1 MQDLSDLS
9 DVETAEEA
17 ADIPVPYE
25 DDRDIEV
32 LRKELQQDLL
42 DTKALRASTPARR
55 AGRQASK
62 APSSKSGS
70 RSGTLTP
77 RGTSIKRE
85 GSTIA
90 TKKRKRHTSVKSSVS
105 TYKPPKI
112 ICLENAS
119 TNGVERAIR
128 GFVYTDEDRLRE
140 AAEDDDDE
148 DDDCPVVVAVR
159 R

>member
-1 MQDLSDLS
+1 MS
-9 DVETAEEA
+9 DVETADET

-25 DDRDIEV
+25 DDRDIEL

-42 DTKALRASTPARR
+42 DTKPLRASTPARR

-62 APSSKSGS
+62 APFSNSGS

-77 RGTSIKRE
+77 RGTSMKRE

-128 GFVYTDEDRLRE
+128 GFVYTEADRLKE
-140 AAEDDDDE
+140 AEEQEDSD